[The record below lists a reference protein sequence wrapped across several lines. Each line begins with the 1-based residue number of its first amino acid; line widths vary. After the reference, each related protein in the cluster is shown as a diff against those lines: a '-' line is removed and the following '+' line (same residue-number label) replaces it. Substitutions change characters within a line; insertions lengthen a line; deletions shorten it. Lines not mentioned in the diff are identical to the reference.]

1 MLECD
6 EYPWAASEEGGNYL
20 PESRRSR
27 LCVPRV
33 QNNYGGQCIEM
44 LSNLQSNVGKME
56 PVDPPK
62 DKKRVDMWA
71 SWYVLQHLSP
81 LNPLWPVQMIY
92 QLFLRF
98 LFTQVTNSASRGQSD
113 VSNIWY
119 TTDDVGGVQNRLT
132 EYDNPQP
139 VPVGWDPRGWAATGN
154 GDRTSWVFKRNYTFD
169 IVDDA
174 SDGTGLWDATGK
186 RLLDTSATIRNA
198 NGYGSV
204 LCAVNTFGQ
213 DEYYKYPRDASNRQW
228 NALCYK
234 LPMSTRMFLIS
245 LSLLTGP

>member
-1 MLECD
+1 M
-6 EYPWAASEEGGNYL
+6 
-20 PESRRSR
+20 
-27 LCVPRV
+27 
-33 QNNYGGQCIEM
+33 
-44 LSNLQSNVGKME
+44 
-56 PVDPPK
+56 
-62 DKKRVDMWA
+62 
-71 SWYVLQHLSP
+71 
-81 LNPLWPVQMIY
+81 
-92 QLFLRF
+92 
-98 LFTQVTNSASRGQSD
+98 
-113 VSNIWY
+113 
-119 TTDDVGGVQNRLT
+119 QNRLT
-132 EYDNPQP
+132 EYDNQQP

-154 GDRTSWVFKRNYTFD
+154 GDRMSWVFKRNYTFD

-245 LSLLTGP
+245 GSPDWLVSLRLTDNNFHFRAPMAGAILVFPVLCGL